1 VTATIIFT
9 ITLNLFFLSWEYEKT
24 RLDEVI
30 FTRGLEGRAYM
41 LCDTLVRASG
51 DPVDWE
57 ADPMSANVSSIG
69 LVKSDRVVDPA
80 KLEALGGVDSQRLLD
95 ILRTGGNRVFVVLRR
110 ADGSVVKSV
119 GSAPTGRISAVS
131 KRVVS
136 YMGDLAVLEVTLW
149 TPR

>member
-1 VTATIIFT
+1 
-9 ITLNLFFLSWEYEKT
+9 
-24 RLDEVI
+24 
-30 FTRGLEGRAYM
+30 M